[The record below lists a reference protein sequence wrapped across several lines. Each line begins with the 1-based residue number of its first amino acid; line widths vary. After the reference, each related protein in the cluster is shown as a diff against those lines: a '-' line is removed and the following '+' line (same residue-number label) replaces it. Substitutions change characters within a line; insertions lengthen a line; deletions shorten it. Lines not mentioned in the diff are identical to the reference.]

1 MEHNIFSQTV
11 NFSCYVK
18 FECKHICMYRYLQ
31 LLVTSSHYNQVLF
44 YAQCKFRSDFVSIK
58 MYCCNLWSQINI
70 IDSLCLSV
78 RCVFTIKCFVSRII
92 CISSLV
98 WNLLNFDYSCSSN
111 IIYTSIKIV
120 SFEIYLTWIAKIQ
133 DFS

>member
-1 MEHNIFSQTV
+1 MNIGTQYLFW
-11 NFSCYVK
+11 NCKLSCYVK
-18 FECKHICMYRYLQ
+18 FECKHICMHRYLQ

-111 IIYTSIKIV
+111 IIYFNQNVNYWRSKN
-120 SFEIYLTWIAKIQ
+120 YR
-133 DFS
+133 